1 MNFIFK
7 LKNVMTDDSI
17 KTHNS
22 SITSDSRDKL
32 ENNLTEN
39 STSLDLPTN
48 QSVIHSTIKYGGT
61 I

>member
-7 LKNVMTDDSI
+7 LKNVMTDDST

-22 SITSDSRDKL
+22 SITSDSQDKL
-32 ENNLTEN
+32 EKNLTEN

-48 QSVIHSTIKYGGT
+48 QSVIHSIIKQGGT